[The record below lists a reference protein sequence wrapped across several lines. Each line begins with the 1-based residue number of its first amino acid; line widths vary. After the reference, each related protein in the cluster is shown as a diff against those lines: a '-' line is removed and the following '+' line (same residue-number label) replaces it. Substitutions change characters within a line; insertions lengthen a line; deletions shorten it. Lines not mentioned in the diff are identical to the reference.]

1 MNVYD
6 GAAVVNNGYFD
17 IPICNEYSNK
27 TQQRDVVISDTYKLN
42 NKIANTVN
50 NNIYEYTVYQHPT
63 YPSPDLLIE
72 SDVNYKEYY
81 KNKPNKPNK
90 PNKHS
95 IEKFDNNYEP
105 KKKNFLMIFV
115 LIILLCSLI
124 FFSK

>member
-17 IPICNEYSNK
+17 VPISNEFSNK
-27 TQQRDVVISDTYKLN
+27 PQPRDIVISDTYKLN

-81 KNKPNKPNK
+81 KNKPNK
-90 PNKHS
+90 HY
-95 IEKFDNNYEP
+95 IESFDNNNEP
-105 KKKNFLMIFV
+105 TKKNFLLVFI

>member
-1 MNVYD
+1 MNVYN

-17 IPICNEYSNK
+17 VPISNEFSNK
-27 TQQRDVVISDTYKLN
+27 PQPRDNVISDTYKLN
-42 NKIANTVN
+42 NKIANTIN

-81 KNKPNKPNK
+81 QNYN
-90 PNKHS
+90 HY
-95 IEKFDNNYEP
+95 IENIESFDNNNEP
-105 KKKNFLMIFV
+105 RKKNFLLVFI

>member
-1 MNVYD
+1 MNVYE

-17 IPICNEYSNK
+17 VPISNEYSNK
-27 TQQRDVVISDTYKLN
+27 PIPRDIVTSDTYKLN

-50 NNIYEYTVYQHPT
+50 NNIYEYIVYQHPT

-81 KNKPNKPNK
+81 ENKQHN
-90 PNKHS
+90 
-95 IEKFDNNYEP
+95 EP

>member
-1 MNVYD
+1 MNVYE

-17 IPICNEYSNK
+17 VPISNEFSNK
-27 TQQRDVVISDTYKLN
+27 PQPRDMVISDTYKLN

-50 NNIYEYTVYQHPT
+50 NNIYEYIVYQHPT

-81 KNKPNKPNK
+81 ENNNR
-90 PNKHS
+90 H
-95 IEKFDNNYEP
+95 IEKFDNNNEP
-105 KKKNFLMIFV
+105 RKKNFLLV
-115 LIILLCSLI
+115 LILIVLLCSLI

>member
-17 IPICNEYSNK
+17 VPISNEFSNK
-27 TQQRDVVISDTYKLN
+27 PQPRDIVLSDTYKLN

-50 NNIYEYTVYQHPT
+50 NNIYEYIVYQHPT

-81 KNKPNKPNK
+81 KNES
-90 PNKHS
+90 NKHY
-95 IEKFDNNYEP
+95 IESFDNNNEP
-105 KKKNFLMIFV
+105 RKKNFLLVFI

>member
-17 IPICNEYSNK
+17 VPICNEFSNK
-27 TQQRDVVISDTYKLN
+27 SIQRDIVTSDTYKLN

-50 NNIYEYTVYQHPT
+50 NNIYEYIVYQHPT

-81 KNKPNKPNK
+81 KNKN
-90 PNKHS
+90 NKHH
-95 IEKFDNNYEP
+95 IEIFDNNNEP
-105 KKKNFLMIFV
+105 KKKKLFIGIYFNYFIMFINF
-115 LIILLCSLI
+115 
-124 FFSK
+124 FF